1 MLPLSTMPQFGLL
14 LATFAAGPTSV
25 GNARCGL
32 AGFPKETRTRGL
44 SGADELPLAGS
55 KTSRALA
62 TTICKDAVAAIKLPI
77 GCSPRSILTELAA
90 AGDADFLD
98 SSRSQS
104 GMLKGSMASVAWL
117 VSAILLNAGSAVQI
131 ANSERSRTLY
141 LLSLCTVASIEI
153 QPRLV

>member
-62 TTICKDAVAAIKLPI
+62 TTICRDAVAAIKLPI

-90 AGDADFLD
+90 AGDADSLD

-117 VSAILLNAGSAVQI
+117 VSAILLNKRRRR
-131 ANSERSRTLY
+131 RSPTRSDPVHH
-141 LLSLCTVASIEI
+141 LLSLCTVASTGN
-153 QPRLV
+153 QPGLV